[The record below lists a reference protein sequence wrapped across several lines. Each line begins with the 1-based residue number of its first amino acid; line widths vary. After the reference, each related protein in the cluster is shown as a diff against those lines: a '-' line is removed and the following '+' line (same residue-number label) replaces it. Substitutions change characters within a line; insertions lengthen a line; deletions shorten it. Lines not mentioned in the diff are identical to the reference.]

1 VNERAPVEKLKSV
14 CEIEAPLLQRFAA
27 LVLIPFKVH
36 DASLVSVSTLCNHI
50 LYPQSHG
57 CVALPPCADLWLLV
71 VALTASGEL
80 TSAANYLE
88 AAIVVDANRNPL
100 LGRRFDELVAR
111 TGIAIEPVDRGQ
123 AEIARAAY
131 RDFGKGS
138 GHPASLNFGDCFAYA
153 LARARREPLLF
164 KGDDFSQTDVAVA

>member
-1 VNERAPVEKLKSV
+1 MIIDTSAVIAVLKEES
-14 CEIEAPLLQRFAA
+14 EAGRF
-27 LVLIPFKVH
+27 LRE
-36 DASLVSVSTLCNHI
+36 
-50 LYPQSHG
+50 
-57 CVALPPCADLWLLV
+57 
-71 VALTASGEL
+71 LTASGGL
-80 TSAANYLE
+80 KRMSAASYLE
-88 AAIVVDANRNPL
+88 AAIVIDANRNPL
-100 LGRRFDELVAR
+100 LSRRFDELIAR
-111 TGIAIEPVDRGQ
+111 TGIAVEPVDREQ